1 MKNIHSQETGRSMVE
16 MLGVLAIIG
25 VLSVGGIAGYSQAMS
40 KFKVTKAMDQVQ
52 NIITNIRT
60 LYASQRVYSPLKGKS
75 AYNIG
80 ILTDESY
87 NSASSKGLNPFGG
100 DVKFGA
106 AADGRS
112 FFVSYEGLTTEACV
126 KMATADWGADQS
138 SGLISIN
145 IGGTLEDGTNAAQVW
160 TNTYNWG
167 SKTLPVDVAT
177 ATDMCSATG
186 SVMWQYR

>member
-52 NIITNIRT
+52 NIIQNIRT
-60 LYASQRVYSPLKGKS
+60 LYASQRTYSPLKGAS
-75 AYNIG
+75 AYSIG

-87 NSASSKGLNPFGG
+87 NSSSSAGLNPFGG
-100 DVKFGA
+100 AVKFGA

-112 FFVSYEGLTTEACV
+112 FFVSYEGLTVEACV
-126 KMATADWGADQS
+126 KMATADWGADAS
-138 SGLISIN
+138 SGLISIS
-145 IGGTLEDGTNAAQVW
+145 IGGTLTDGTNEATAW
-160 TNTYNWG
+160 TNTYNWTAN
-167 SKTLPVDVAT
+167 TLPVDVTT
-177 ATDMCSATG
+177 ATDKCSATG